1 MGEQG
6 AGDPVVARVGIE
18 AMLES
23 ERNPVLQE
31 RLRGDAQGVPQR
43 GGRGGTRG
51 TTARHRTRRR
61 LAGGARDP
69 ASAAV
74 GDGLFLHAR
83 MDPQLDLAGAL
94 GALRALLRG

>member
-1 MGEQG
+1 
-6 AGDPVVARVGIE
+6 
-18 AMLES
+18 MLES

-31 RLRGDAQGVPQR
+31 RLAVLLEEFRSVVAEVARAAQQR
-43 GGRGGTRG
+43 G
-51 TTARHRTRRR
+51 TAPADVSPEA
-61 LAGGARDP
+61 LATLL
-69 ASAAV
+69 AAI